1 MEEGGGRRGEGGRM
15 RVECE
20 RLSVKEEEERSG
32 GPGREL
38 DTVVFIRN
46 RIQQIMR
53 IFLIG
58 IRILH
63 TATDKCFSEEKSPY
77 DSPLLY

>member
-1 MEEGGGRRGEGGRM
+1 MMDEGGGRRGEGGRM

-32 GPGREL
+32 GREL

-58 IRILH
+58 IRILY